1 MGDDFNSRSSPLKS
15 IMKIVFTGGGSGGHF
30 YPIIAVAKKLSEIL
44 EREKILNVK
53 LFYISTE
60 PYNEHLLFDNK
71 ITFKRIS
78 AGKIRTYFSFENFT
92 DIFKTLWGII
102 KAIFIM
108 SIIYPD
114 VVFSKGGFA
123 SFPTL
128 VAARFFRIPV
138 IIHESD
144 SVPGRVNA
152 WAGKFAQKIAIS
164 YPESAKFF
172 PVGRTAL
179 TGNPIREDLMQPS
192 GKDAWKELA
201 LDPNIPVLLVLGGS
215 LGAQKI
221 NGHMVTL
228 APRLVEK
235 YQVIHQAGEANVAEV
250 QMLINGLLTGGVY
263 GSDAGNPNAS
273 RYHVYGYLDT
283 GFMRM
288 AAEIATIVVSR
299 AGSAIFEIA
308 SWGVPAILIPIADSN
323 GDHQRKNAFAYARAG
338 GATVIEESNLST
350 NILMA
355 EIVHFMEDG
364 EKRKMMREKA
374 LAFARTNAAEKIAEQ
389 IVAVLMRHQILK

>member
-1 MGDDFNSRSSPLKS
+1 
-15 IMKIVFTGGGSGGHF
+15 MKIVLTGGGSGGHF
-30 YPIIAVAKKLSEIL
+30 YPIIAVAKKLNEIL
-44 EREKILNVK
+44 EHEKIVNVE
-53 LFYISTE
+53 LFYMSTE
-60 PYNEHLLFDNK
+60 PYNERLLFDNK
-71 ITFKRIS
+71 LTFKRIT
-78 AGKIRTYFSFENFT
+78 AGKSRTYFSFKNFT
-92 DIFKTLWGII
+92 DIFKTSLGII
-102 KAIFIM
+102 KAIFQM
-108 SIIYPD
+108 FVIYPD

-123 SFPTL
+123 SFPAL

-172 PVGRTAL
+172 PASRTAL
-179 TGNPIREDLMQPS
+179 TGNPIREDLVQPS
-192 GKDAWKELA
+192 GKDAWKELG

-235 YQVIHQAGEANVAEV
+235 YQVIHQTGENNITEV
-250 QMLINGLLTGGVY
+250 TELVNGLLG
-263 GSDAGNPNAS
+263 GNPNAS

-283 GFMRM
+283 KSMRM
-288 AAEIATIVVSR
+288 AAETATIVVSR
-299 AGSAIFEIA
+299 AGSAVFEIA
-308 SWGVPAILIPIADSN
+308 AWGVPAILIPITDSN

-350 NILMA
+350 SILLA
-355 EIVHFMEDG
+355 EIDHFMEDG
-364 EKRKMMREKA
+364 EKRKIMKEKA
-374 LAFARTNAAEKIAEQ
+374 LEFARTDASEKIAEQ
-389 IVAVLMRHQILK
+389 IVAVLLRHQALK